1 MQDVKQAVRQFLLD
15 NFLMG
20 SSATIA
26 DDASFMRGHVLDS
39 SGFMELVLFL
49 EESFG
54 VKVEDAE
61 LMPENLDSLENIQA
75 YVARKRA
82 SPAAA

>member
-54 VKVEDAE
+54 VKVVDAE